1 MPIYEYTC
9 ECSNEVMMVQ
19 QMGAEAPICLEC
31 GGVMLRKFGSIAM
44 FKMKGMGGY
53 PSLRK
58 AVQGSRYDRSDPKRW
73 V

>member
-1 MPIYEYTC
+1 MPIYEYRC
-9 ECSNEVMMVQ
+9 DECKGKVEELQRSSEDS
-19 QMGAEAPICLEC
+19 APVCC
-31 GGVMLRKFGSIAM
+31 GIPMRKLPTFIAM

-58 AVQGSRYDRSDPKRW
+58 AVQGSKYDRSEQKRW